1 MFKILNGIVFNPIRI
16 EYENNYLRIFKNEKD
31 WLQSKIEINSDKLF
45 VIDNN
50 DVVFI
55 SKIKNLKQPD
65 EITFDDNKTY
75 KISDIKALGF
85 NPIDN

>member
-31 WLQSKIEINSDKLF
+31 WLQTKIEINSDKLF